1 MQILFFMIGVSL
13 MMGLVFLG
21 AFFWAT
27 RSGQN
32 DDLFTPGMRV
42 LLEEDDTTQ
51 PDSPKPNLI

>member
-13 MMGLVFLG
+13 AMGLVFLG

-42 LLEEDDTTQ
+42 LIEEDEATETN
-51 PDSPKPNLI
+51 SPKPKLL

>member
-13 MMGLVFLG
+13 SMGLVFLG

-42 LLEEDDTTQ
+42 LIDEDEATETN
-51 PDSPKPNLI
+51 SPKPKLL

>member
-13 MMGLVFLG
+13 AMGLVFLG

-27 RSGQN
+27 RSGQH

-42 LLEEDDTTQ
+42 LIDEDEADQ
-51 PDSPKPNLI
+51 PDSPKPNLL